1 MNIESNKFPW
11 LSLVL
16 LWLSYS
22 LLGWYLSAY
31 HVFWLMAA
39 LVAALPSVI
48 AWKSVPCLEDIVR
61 FGSRGFRVIL
71 IMLVISILISLI
83 TTWSLLITLIIVPL
97 ITTFLAGLEMR
108 FAGFSEINAFLL
120 SIVSAGLG
128 LGLGEII
135 DIMISPSMRY

>member
-16 LWLSYS
+16 LGLSYS

-31 HVFWLMAA
+31 HVFWLMGVLIAA
-39 LVAALPSVI
+39 FPSVI
-48 AWKSVPCLEDIVR
+48 AWRSIPCLEDLVR

-71 IMLVISILISLI
+71 IMLVVSILISLI
-83 TTWSLLITLIIVPL
+83 TTWSLLVTLMLVPL

-108 FAGFSEINAFLL
+108 FAGFSETNTFLL
-120 SIVSAGLG
+120 LIVLAGLG
-128 LGLGEII
+128 LGLGETV
-135 DIMISPSMRY
+135 DIMISPSLRY

>member
-1 MNIESNKFPW
+1 MNIESNKFSW
-11 LSLVL
+11 LSLAL

-31 HVFWLMAA
+31 HVFWLMGA
-39 LVAALPSVI
+39 LIAALPLAI
-48 AWKSVPCLEDIVR
+48 AWRSIPCLEDLVR

-71 IMLVISILISLI
+71 IMLVVSILISLI
-83 TTWSLLITLIIVPL
+83 TTWSLLVPLMLVPL

-108 FAGFSEINAFLL
+108 FAGFGETSTFLL
-120 SIVSAGLG
+120 LIVLAGLG
-128 LGLGEII
+128 LGLGEIV